1 MIELSVVSGTYN
13 RFEMLKRM
21 VYSVRSSAAGISYEI
36 ILVDG
41 GSTDGTLEWARQ
53 QSDVRLI
60 EHGKLYGAIKAYNDG
75 VALATGEYVVF
86 SNDDLSFDKD
96 ALPLALTFVY
106 EHPQTGIGLFQT
118 NRSHHQWHV
127 AEMPA
132 HESGGTMR
140 NAPYGGIMIM
150 SRWLGDLLAWW
161 DLPGARTYGGDNAL
175 CSRCI
180 EAGWQVS
187 EMVGAR
193 VDEPHIEDELKTIN
207 TVPINDNHPDTA
219 AYLKIF
225 PRGPELGHLPPS
237 DAGSPAQ
244 RILYA
249 PIYEE
254 GHRIQHEQKRGLRRA
269 LQRIGVVR
277 EIDYITQPDAILRCA
292 EQFKP
297 DIVVT
302 QLHYGNPFTPE
313 HSRKLRE
320 IVPDATLINWNGDVY
335 DRSGDDTYIATLKPF
350 DLQTTVNASA
360 IAGYE
365 AKGIRAAYWMVGW
378 EPDGIGYEPDESTPH
393 HDVIFM
399 GNGYRIERHVFG
411 AYIQSLPCNAAI
423 YGDFYPDGWAKPS
436 TLYDFRFG
444 CQLYRAAKIA
454 LGDSDW
460 SAEGGK
466 GFVSNRPFQAM
477 AAGGCLMLQKW
488 FEGCDEYLHLI
499 DGKHLVL
506 WHDYDDLKAKVE
518 YYLSHETERRAI
530 AVAGQL
536 EVIRHHSFD
545 ARIRQLLDMLS
556 HLDNRV
562 PGINPSLIGAE
573 YA

>member
-13 RFEMLKRM
+13 RLTMLQRM

-41 GSTDGTLEWARQ
+41 GSTDGTLEWAQ
-53 QSDVRLI
+53 QQNDIRLI

-75 VALATGEYVVF
+75 AALVQGEYVVF

-96 ALPLALTFVY
+96 ALPLALTYMY
-106 EHPQTGIGLFQT
+106 EHPNTGIGLFQT

-132 HESGGTMR
+132 HYPDGTMA

-150 SRWLGDLLAWW
+150 SRVLGDKLQWW
-161 DLPGARTYGGDNAL
+161 SLPGARTYGGDCAL
-175 CSRCI
+175 CARAI
-180 EAGWQVS
+180 EDGWPVK
-187 EMVGAR
+187 EIPGAR
-193 VDEPHIEDELKTIN
+193 VDEPHVDDELKRVN
-207 TVPINDNHPDTA
+207 TVPTNDDHPDTA
-219 AYLKIF
+219 IYLKLF
-225 PRGPELGHLPPS
+225 PHGPELGHIRV
-237 DAGSPAQ
+237 GPAPIMAR

-254 GHRIQHEQKRGLRRA
+254 GHKVQHVQKRGLRRA

-277 EIDYITQPDAILRCA
+277 EIDYITQPDEILRCA

-297 DIVVT
+297 DLVVT

-313 HSRKLRE
+313 HSAKLRE
-320 IVPDATLINWNGDVY
+320 LLPNATLVNWNGDVY
-335 DRSGDDTYIATLKPF
+335 DRSNDAVYIQTLKPF

-360 IAGYE
+360 IEGYE
-365 AKGIRAAYWMVGW
+365 AKGIKTAYWQVGY
-378 EPDGIGYEPDESTPH
+378 EPDGIGYEPDENTPH

-411 AYIQSLPCNAAI
+411 AYIQSLPCDAAI

-436 TLYDFRFG
+436 TLYDFRYG
-444 CQLYRAAKIA
+444 CQLYRAARIA

-460 SAEGGK
+460 SKEGGK

-488 FEGCDEYLHLI
+488 FDGCEEYLNLI

-506 WHDYDDLKAKVE
+506 WHDYDDLRDKVL
-518 YYLSHETERRAI
+518 YYLSHEDERQAI
-530 AVAGQL
+530 AKAGQL
-536 EVIRHHSFD
+536 EVLRHHSFD
-545 ARIRQLLDMLS
+545 ARVQQLLGILT
-556 HLDNRV
+556 HLDNMV
-562 PGINPSLIGAE
+562 PGIKPSLIGVD